1 MILFSDEAG
10 ISLEPKLGAMWS
22 LKGVQ
27 PIVPTNSSWS
37 RVNLTGFVDP
47 LRGKILVNQME
58 KGNSENFVKQLE
70 IVKKKYKH
78 KKRITLYVDNAT
90 WHKTNI
96 VKEWVANNTKIKI
109 DFLPKYAPELNPIE
123 RHWWYLRKEATQSV
137 LFENKEECWNTINDH
152 FKSLTAKQIKVLCQ
166 I

>member
-1 MILFSDEAG
+1 MTLFSDEAG
-10 ISLEPKLGAMWS
+10 ISLEPKLGVVWS

-47 LRGKILVNQME
+47 LKGKILVTQMV

-70 IVKKKYKH
+70 IVKKKYRQKT
-78 KKRITLYVDNAT
+78 KISIYVDNAR
-90 WHKTNI
+90 WHKTKI
-96 VKEWVANNTKIKI
+96 VKEWETNNPKVKI
-109 DFLPKYAPELNPIE
+109 DFLPKYAPKLNPIE
-123 RHWWYLRKEATQSV
+123 RHWWYLRKETTQNA
-137 LFENKEECWNTINDH
+137 LYENVEECWSAIDSH
-152 FKSLTAKQIKVLCQ
+152 FKALTSKQIIILCQ

>member
-1 MILFSDEAG
+1 MIIFSDEAG
-10 ISLEPKLGAMWS
+10 ISLEPKLGAVWS

-47 LRGKILVNQME
+47 VRGKILVTQMV
-58 KGNSENFVKQLE
+58 KGNSENFVKQLDM
-70 IVKKKYKH
+70 VKNKYKH
-78 KKRITLYVDNAT
+78 KTKITIFVDNAR
-90 WHKTNI
+90 WHKTKI
-96 VKEWVANNTKIKI
+96 VKAWEANNTKVKI

-123 RHWWYLRKEATQSV
+123 RHWWFLRKEATQNV
-137 LFENKEECWNTINDH
+137 LFETVEECWNAINNH
-152 FKSLTAKQIKVLCQ
+152 FKSLTTEQIKVLYQ

>member
-1 MILFSDEAG
+1 MILLSDEAG

-78 KKRITLYVDNAT
+78 KKRITLYVDNAK
-90 WHKTNI
+90 WHKTNTSSRT
-96 VKEWVANNTKIKI
+96 ALLNSNTTTGKPLI
-109 DFLPKYAPELNPIE
+109 
-123 RHWWYLRKEATQSV
+123 
-137 LFENKEECWNTINDH
+137 
-152 FKSLTAKQIKVLCQ
+152 
-166 I
+166 